1 MWYNE
6 NGKLVESVSFDS
18 NNRSFKYGDGIFETI
33 RIFNGK
39 IFNKENHLRRIVNS
53 LKVVKI
59 SLPISA
65 SDLLHLAIDLASK
78 NGIFNGGL
86 RISIYRYSSG
96 KYSPDSSEGRFFI
109 ESYALENLFFELNKN
124 GLDIDYYH
132 SHFKSPSLL
141 SNLKT
146 TSAIFYVLASIEKKE
161 RKLDDLLI
169 LNTEGNPIEACSS
182 NLFIVHNQQ
191 LFTPPLESG
200 CLDGC
205 MRSLVLQN
213 FDVIQKKISFK
224 DIEESEELF
233 LTNSNSIAWVRS
245 IGSKQLLSSQY
256 ASKVVEM
263 CNRLI

>member
-39 IFNKENHLRRIVNS
+39 IFNKENHLRRIVYS

-109 ESYALENLFFELNKN
+109 ESYALENLFFELKIHDFNGFVYPSVFDKKSDYQTLQQDESPLIIFDLQKN
-124 GLDIDYYH
+124 LL
-132 SHFKSPSLL
+132 FKGKS
-141 SNLKT
+141 
-146 TSAIFYVLASIEKKE
+146 
-161 RKLDDLLI
+161 
-169 LNTEGNPIEACSS
+169 SS
-182 NLFIVHNQQ
+182 NYL
-191 LFTPPLESG
+191 PLH
-200 CLDGC
+200 
-205 MRSLVLQN
+205 
-213 FDVIQKKISFK
+213 
-224 DIEESEELF
+224 
-233 LTNSNSIAWVRS
+233 
-245 IGSKQLLSSQY
+245 
-256 ASKVVEM
+256 
-263 CNRLI
+263 